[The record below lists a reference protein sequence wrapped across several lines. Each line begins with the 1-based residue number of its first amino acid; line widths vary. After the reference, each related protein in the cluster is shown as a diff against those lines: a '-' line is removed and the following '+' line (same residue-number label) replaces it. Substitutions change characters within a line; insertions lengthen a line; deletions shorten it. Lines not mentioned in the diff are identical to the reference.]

1 MPFVEYILLAL
12 LGSGGVALS
21 DSDPITSSNLTLGAE
36 AIVQPNG
43 GDLLVGQRSRKGS
56 TSRSCDAGS
65 KDALFTPQVDVA
77 SPKLNKR
84 NRLAQTNVKTS
95 KKGRHYRQTATGH
108 STGKRD

>member
-1 MPFVEYILLAL
+1 MPFVEYLLLAL

-77 SPKLNKR
+77 SPKLNKS
-84 NRLAQTNVKTS
+84 NRQAQTNVKIS
-95 KKGRHYRQTATGH
+95 KRGGPSRKTVKGH
-108 STGKRD
+108 S